1 MITPQYS
8 SGGLV
13 ADPELE
19 YSPDGKP
26 RCLFRIGESDSKQV
40 SPGQWEN
47 TQSVYW
53 SVTIFGRWAEAAG
66 QLVKGQQ
73 IVVKAKPVTN
83 QWEDRE
89 GNKRSQNQLT
99 GFEFYVRPDLPN
111 NTPPKQSSGWN
122 QQQGSGAQ
130 ASSAPQ
136 GGGFSDPDSPP
147 F

>member
-1 MITPQYS
+1 MITPQYY

-19 YSPDGKP
+19 YSPEGKP
-26 RCLFRIGESDSKQV
+26 RCRFRIGESDSKQV

-73 IVVKAKPVTN
+73 IVVKAKPVTS

-99 GFEFYVRPDLPN
+99 GFEFYIRPDSPN
-111 NTPPKQSSGWN
+111 PPQQQSGGWN
-122 QQQGSGAQ
+122 QQQGSAPP
-130 ASSAPQ
+130 SS
-136 GGGFSDPDSPP
+136 GFSGGDEPP